1 MTSYAEILYFWFGS
15 DTTGV
20 IPQERLRFWFGGDP
34 QTDRLIRERF
44 SGHLAA
50 AVGGRLDFWGK
61 EAGGRLA
68 LILLLDQF
76 PRNIFRD
83 TPRAYAYDDR
93 ALQVTLDG
101 LEQGQDGDLSLVE
114 RAFMY
119 MPLEHAED
127 RDMQERSVNLFEQLL
142 KEALPEQEQVFETFA
157 DYARRHRDV
166 IARFGRFPHRN
177 KVLGRTSTPEETA
190 FLREPGSRF

>member
-1 MTSYAEILYFWFGS
+1 MTDYAEILHFWFGS
-15 DTTGV
+15 DTTGI
-20 IPQERLRFWFGGDP
+20 IPQERLKFWFGGDR

-44 SGHLAA
+44 SDHLAA
-50 AVGGRLDFWGK
+50 AVDGRLDFW
-61 EAGGRLA
+61 EQEPGGRLA

-83 TPRAYAYDDR
+83 TPSAYAYDER

-101 LEQGQDGDLSLVE
+101 LGQKQDRDLALVE

-127 RDMQERSVNLFEQLL
+127 MEMQKRSVNLFEQLL
-142 KEALPEQEQVFETFA
+142 EEALPEQKPVFETFA
-157 DYARRHRDV
+157 DYARRHRDI

-177 KVLGRTSTPEETA
+177 EVLGRTSTPEETA

>member
-1 MTSYAEILYFWFGS
+1 MTDYAEILHFWFGS
-15 DTTGV
+15 DTIGV
-20 IPQERLRFWFGGDP
+20 IPQERLKFWFGGDR
-34 QTDRLIRERF
+34 QTDHLIRERF
-44 SGHLAA
+44 SEHLAA
-50 AVGGRLDFWGK
+50 AVEGRLHFWGQ
-61 EAGGRLA
+61 EPGGRLA

-76 PRNIFRD
+76 PRNIYRG

-93 ALQVTLDG
+93 ALQVTLEG
-101 LEQGQDGDLSLVE
+101 LEQGQDRDLALVE

-127 RDMQERSVNLFEQLL
+127 REIQKRSVNLFEQLL
-142 KEALPEQEQVFETFA
+142 EEALPEQKPVFETFA

-177 KVLGRTSTPEETA
+177 EVLCRSSTSEETV

>member
-1 MTSYAEILYFWFGS
+1 MTDYAEILQFWFGS

-20 IPQERLRFWFGGDP
+20 IPRERLKFWFGGDR

-44 SGHLAA
+44 SEHLAA
-50 AVGGRLDFWGK
+50 AVEGRLDFW
-61 EAGGRLA
+61 EQEPGGRLA

-76 PRNIFRD
+76 PRNIFRG
-83 TPRAYAYDDR
+83 TPSAYAYDER

-101 LEQGQDGDLSLVE
+101 LGQGQDRNLALVE

-127 RDMQERSVNLFEQLL
+127 MEMQKRSVNLFEQLL
-142 KEALPEQEQVFETFA
+142 EEALPEQKPVFETFA
-157 DYARRHRDV
+157 DYARRHRDI

-177 KVLGRTSTPEETA
+177 EVLGRTSTPEETA